1 MSVFKFLISKPIVG
15 LSVVYVVYCS
25 TVRTTMHVIYFRKYE
40 PKRILVACLLRK
52 RTPLS
57 DGYVPDYVGFEI
69 PNKFVVGYALD
80 YNEYYRD
87 LMHLCLINDHG
98 IEKYKA

>member
-1 MSVFKFLISKPIVG
+1 MELQSNICLPI
-15 LSVVYVVYCS
+15 L
-25 TVRTTMHVIYFRKYE
+25 RKYE
-40 PKRILVACLLRK
+40 PKRIFVTCLLRK

-98 IEKYKA
+98 IHKYRS

>member
-1 MSVFKFLISKPIVG
+1 MPCNCLSQDIRFAIQVFQSKMS
-15 LSVVYVVYCS
+15 
-25 TVRTTMHVIYFRKYE
+25 FRKYE
-40 PKRILVACLLRK
+40 PKRIFVACLLRK

-98 IEKYKA
+98 IQKYRS